1 MATIVDVARL
11 AGVTPTTVSRVIN
24 NRGYISEKT
33 KKRVQE
39 AMDEL
44 GYQPNEI
51 ARSLTKQKSNT
62 IGVIVPHISHPYF
75 AKLISNLEN
84 EAAKKDYK
92 IILCNSKEK
101 AEKEK
106 QYLDMCKSNRVA
118 GIIICSGNVESNKIN
133 TGGIPVVL
141 LEKNFEEGKL
151 GIQCDNY
158 QGGKLATEHLIE
170 CGCKKILH
178 LSGVIDEEM
187 PADNREKAFIDV
199 CSKNEIEYF
208 IKKYDIDTYNQMNY
222 YDYIKA
228 ALNEIEG
235 VDGIFASSDLIAAQ
249 VIQVCNEIKIRIPED
264 IKLVGFDD
272 VDISQLTTPRIT
284 TVHQPIKE
292 MARLSIG
299 LIDAKYNNIE
309 VNEKTI
315 LSIKL
320 IIRESTVNKFIYG
333 VF

>member
-249 VIQVCNEIKIRIPED
+249 VIQVCNEIKIRMPED

-320 IIRESTVNKFIYG
+320 IIRESTVNK
-333 VF
+333 

>member
-187 PADNREKAFIDV
+187 PADNRDKAFIDV

-320 IIRESTVNKFIYG
+320 IIRESTVNK
-333 VF
+333 

>member
-1 MATIVDVARL
+1 MKDNKNAVKVFIYSNMEDK
-11 AGVTPTTVSRVIN
+11 I
-24 NRGYISEKT
+24 
-33 KKRVQE
+33 KRVNKF
-39 AMDEL
+39 
-44 GYQPNEI
+44 Y
-51 ARSLTKQKSNT
+51 
-62 IGVIVPHISHPYF
+62 GV
-75 AKLISNLEN
+75 
-84 EAAKKDYK
+84 D
-92 IILCNSKEK
+92 KEK

-320 IIRESTVNKFIYG
+320 IIRESTVNK
-333 VF
+333 

>member
-1 MATIVDVARL
+1 MATIVDVAKL

-33 KKRVQE
+33 RNKVNE
-39 AMDEL
+39 AMDQL

-84 EAAKKDYK
+84 EASKNGYK

-118 GIIICSGNVESNKIN
+118 GIILCSGNVESNKIN
-133 TGGIPVVL
+133 TGNIPVVL

-158 QGGKLATEHLIE
+158 QGGKLSTEHLIK
-170 CGCKKILH
+170 CGCKKLLH
-178 LSGVIDEEM
+178 FSGVIDEDM
-187 PADNREKAFIDV
+187 PADNREKAFIDI
-199 CSKNEIEYF
+199 CNENNIKYF
-208 IKKYDIDTYNQMNY
+208 IKKYDINTYNEMNY
-222 YDYIKA
+222 YAYIKDT
-228 ALNEIEG
+228 LREIKNI
-235 VDGIFASSDLIAAQ
+235 DGIFASSDLIAAQ
-249 VIQVCNEIKIRIPED
+249 VIQVCNELSVRIPQD

-272 VDISQLTTPRIT
+272 VEISKLTTPTIT
-284 TVHQPIKE
+284 TIHQPIKE
-292 MARLSIG
+292 MAKLAIE
-299 LIDAKYNNIE
+299 LIDSKYKNLE
-309 VNEKTI
+309 VNDKTI
-315 LSIKL
+315 LPIEL
-320 IIRESTVNKFIYG
+320 IIRNSTLNK
-333 VF
+333 

>member
-33 KKRVQE
+33 KKRVHE
-39 AMDEL
+39 VMDEL

-84 EAAKKDYK
+84 EAAKKYYK

-158 QGGKLATEHLIE
+158 QGGKIATEHLIE

-292 MARLSIG
+292 MARLSIE

-320 IIRESTVNKFIYG
+320 IIRESTVNK
-333 VF
+333 

>member
-33 KKRVQE
+33 KKRVHE
-39 AMDEL
+39 VMDEL

-292 MARLSIG
+292 MARLSIE
-299 LIDAKYNNIE
+299 LINAKYNNIE

-315 LSIKL
+315 LPIKL
-320 IIRESTVNKFIYG
+320 IIRESTVNK
-333 VF
+333 

>member
-33 KKRVQE
+33 KKRVHE

-84 EAAKKDYK
+84 EASKKDYK

-118 GIIICSGNVESNKIN
+118 GIVLCSGNVESNKIN
-133 TGGIPVVL
+133 TGDIPVVL

-170 CGCKKILH
+170 CGCKKVLH
-178 LSGVIDEEM
+178 FSGVIDEEM
-187 PADNREKAFIDV
+187 PADNREKAFIDT
-199 CSKNEIEYF
+199 CIKNSVKYY
-208 IKKYDIDTYNQMNY
+208 IKKFDINTYNQMDY
-222 YDYIKA
+222 YEAIKDTIA
-228 ALNEIEG
+228 EVKEI
-235 VDGIFASSDLIAAQ
+235 DGIFASSDLIAAQ

-292 MARLSIG
+292 MARLSIE

-315 LSIKL
+315 LPIKL
-320 IIRESTVNKFIYG
+320 IIRESTVNK
-333 VF
+333 

>member
-33 KKRVQE
+33 KKRVHE
-39 AMDEL
+39 VMDEL

-292 MARLSIG
+292 MARLSIE

-309 VNEKTI
+309 VNEKNI

-320 IIRESTVNKFIYG
+320 IIRESTVNK
-333 VF
+333 

>member
-1 MATIVDVARL
+1 MATIVDVAKL

-292 MARLSIG
+292 MARLSIE

-315 LSIKL
+315 LPIKL
-320 IIRESTVNKFIYG
+320 IIRESTVNK
-333 VF
+333 

>member
-33 KKRVQE
+33 KSKVHE
-39 AMDEL
+39 AMDQL
-44 GYQPNEI
+44 SYQPNEI
-51 ARSLTKQKSNT
+51 ARSLTKQRSNT

-75 AKLISNLEN
+75 SKLISNLEN

-92 IILCNSKEK
+92 IILCNSKDT
-101 AEKEK
+101 ATKEK
-106 QYLDMCKSNRVA
+106 KYLDMCKSNRVD
-118 GIIICSGNVESNKIN
+118 GIILCSGNVEYNMIN
-133 TGGIPVVL
+133 TGNIPIVL
-141 LEKNFEEGKL
+141 LEKNFEKGKL

-158 QGGKLATEHLIE
+158 QGGCLATEHLIK
-170 CGCKKILH
+170 CGFKRIVHFSC
-178 LSGVIDEEM
+178 VIDEEM

-264 IKLVGFDD
+264 SKLVGFDD

-292 MARLSIG
+292 MARLSIE

-315 LSIKL
+315 LPIKL
-320 IIRESTVNKFIYG
+320 IIRESTVNK
-333 VF
+333 

>member
-1 MATIVDVARL
+1 MATIVDVAKL

-33 KKRVQE
+33 RNKVYE

-62 IGVIVPHISHPYF
+62 IGIIVPHIAHPYF

-84 EAAKKDYK
+84 EASKKDYK
-92 IILCNSKEK
+92 VILCNSKEK

-118 GIIICSGNVESNKIN
+118 GIVLCSGNVESNKIN
-133 TGGIPVVL
+133 TGDIPVVL

-158 QGGKLATEHLIE
+158 QGGRLATEHLIE
-170 CGCKKILH
+170 CGCKKLLH
-178 LSGVIDEEM
+178 FSGVIDEEM

-199 CSKNEIEYF
+199 CNKNNIEYY
-208 IKKYDIDTYNQMNY
+208 IKKFDVNIYNQMNY
-222 YDYIKA
+222 YEAIKDT
-228 ALNEIEG
+228 LTEIKEIDG
-235 VDGIFASSDLIAAQ
+235 VFASSDLIAAQ
-249 VIQVCNEIKIRIPED
+249 VIQVCNELNIKIPQD
-264 IKLVGFDD
+264 VKLVGFDD
-272 VDISQLTTPRIT
+272 VEISKLTTPTIT
-284 TVHQPIKE
+284 TIRQPIKE
-292 MARLSIG
+292 MAKLAVD
-299 LIDAKYNNIE
+299 LIDAKYNNVEID
-309 VNEKTI
+309 KQ
-315 LSIKL
+315 
-320 IIRESTVNKFIYG
+320 IIVPVELVVRNSTLVR
-333 VF
+333 

>member
-33 KKRVQE
+33 KKRVHE
-39 AMDEL
+39 AMDDL

-292 MARLSIG
+292 MARLSIE

-315 LSIKL
+315 LPIKL
-320 IIRESTVNKFIYG
+320 IIRESTVNK
-333 VF
+333 

>member
-208 IKKYDIDTYNQMNY
+208 IKKYDIDTYNQINY

-320 IIRESTVNKFIYG
+320 IIRESTVNK
-333 VF
+333 

>member
-33 KKRVQE
+33 KKRVHE

-118 GIIICSGNVESNKIN
+118 GIIICSGNFEPNKIN

-292 MARLSIG
+292 MARLSIE

-309 VNEKTI
+309 VNEKNI

-320 IIRESTVNKFIYG
+320 IIRESTVNK
-333 VF
+333 

>member
-24 NRGYISEKT
+24 KRGYISEKT
-33 KKRVQE
+33 KKRVHE
-39 AMDEL
+39 VMDEL

-320 IIRESTVNKFIYG
+320 IIRESTVNK
-333 VF
+333 

>member
-141 LEKNFEEGKL
+141 LEKNFEEGKI

-320 IIRESTVNKFIYG
+320 IIRESTVNK
-333 VF
+333 

>member
-33 KKRVQE
+33 KKRVHE

-292 MARLSIG
+292 MARLSIE
-299 LIDAKYNNIE
+299 LINAKYNNIE

-315 LSIKL
+315 LPIKL
-320 IIRESTVNKFIYG
+320 IIRESTVNK
-333 VF
+333 

>member
-33 KKRVQE
+33 KKRVHE
-39 AMDEL
+39 VMDEL

-141 LEKNFEEGKL
+141 LEQNFEEGKL

-292 MARLSIG
+292 MARLSIE
-299 LIDAKYNNIE
+299 LINAKYNNIE

-320 IIRESTVNKFIYG
+320 IIRESTVNK
-333 VF
+333 

>member
-33 KKRVQE
+33 KKRVHE

-199 CSKNEIEYF
+199 CSKNEVEYF

-292 MARLSIG
+292 MARLSIE

-315 LSIKL
+315 LPIKL
-320 IIRESTVNKFIYG
+320 IIRESTVNK
-333 VF
+333 

>member
-33 KKRVQE
+33 KKRVHE

-272 VDISQLTTPRIT
+272 VDISQLTTPKIT

-292 MARLSIG
+292 MARLSIE

-315 LSIKL
+315 LPIKL
-320 IIRESTVNKFIYG
+320 IIRESTVNK
-333 VF
+333 

>member
-1 MATIVDVARL
+1 MATIVDVAKL

-33 KKRVQE
+33 RNKVNE
-39 AMDEL
+39 AMDQL

-84 EAAKKDYK
+84 EAAKSGYK

-118 GIIICSGNVESNKIN
+118 GIILCSGNVESNKIN
-133 TGGIPVVL
+133 TGNIPVVL

-158 QGGKLATEHLIE
+158 QGGKIATEHLID
-170 CGCKKILH
+170 CGCKRLLH
-178 LSGVIDEEM
+178 FSGVIDEDM
-187 PADNREKAFIDV
+187 PADNREKAFIDI
-199 CSKNEIEYF
+199 CNEKNVEYF
-208 IKKYDIDTYNQMNY
+208 IRKYDINTYNEMNY
-222 YDYIKA
+222 YEYIKDT
-228 ALNEIEG
+228 LNEMKNI
-235 VDGIFASSDLIAAQ
+235 DGIFASSDLIAAQ
-249 VIQVCNEIKIRIPED
+249 VIQVCNELNIRIPSD
-264 IKLVGFDD
+264 VKLVGFDD
-272 VDISQLTTPRIT
+272 VEIAKLTTPTIT
-284 TVHQPIKE
+284 TIHQPIKE
-292 MARLSIG
+292 MAKLAIE
-299 LIDAKYNNIE
+299 LIDSKYKNIE
-309 VNEKTI
+309 VNEQTI
-315 LSIKL
+315 LPIEL
-320 IIRESTVNKFIYG
+320 VVRNSTK
-333 VF
+333 

>member
-33 KKRVQE
+33 KKRVHE
-39 AMDEL
+39 VMDEL

-235 VDGIFASSDLIAAQ
+235 VDGVFASSDLIAAQ

-292 MARLSIG
+292 MARLSIE

-315 LSIKL
+315 LPIKL
-320 IIRESTVNKFIYG
+320 IIRESTVNK
-333 VF
+333 

>member
-178 LSGVIDEEM
+178 LRGVIDEEM

-292 MARLSIG
+292 MARLSIE

-315 LSIKL
+315 LPIKL
-320 IIRESTVNKFIYG
+320 IIRDSTVNK
-333 VF
+333 

>member
-33 KKRVQE
+33 KKRVHE
-39 AMDEL
+39 VMDEL

-84 EAAKKDYK
+84 EASKKDYK

-118 GIIICSGNVESNKIN
+118 GIVLCSGNVESNKIN
-133 TGGIPVVL
+133 TGDIPVVL

-170 CGCKKILH
+170 CGCKKVLH
-178 LSGVIDEEM
+178 FSGVIDEEM
-187 PADNREKAFIDV
+187 PADNREKAFIDT
-199 CSKNEIEYF
+199 CIKNSVKYY
-208 IKKYDIDTYNQMNY
+208 IKKFDINTYNQMDY
-222 YDYIKA
+222 YEAIKDTIA
-228 ALNEIEG
+228 EVKEI
-235 VDGIFASSDLIAAQ
+235 DGIFASSDLIAAQ
-249 VIQVCNEIKIRIPED
+249 VIQVCNELNIRIPQD

-272 VDISQLTTPRIT
+272 VEISKLTTPTIT
-284 TVHQPIKE
+284 TIHQPIKE
-292 MARLSIG
+292 MSKLAVE
-299 LIDAKYNNIE
+299 LIDTKYTNVEID
-309 VNEKTI
+309 KQ
-315 LSIKL
+315 
-320 IIRESTVNKFIYG
+320 IIVPVELVVRNSTK
-333 VF
+333 